1 MTFSFLRFSAPPNPF
16 FARPTDLTSKH
27 EFTNK
32 EQGTMETLP
41 REDSMSIWQEH
52 AQSGF
57 LAARRNAPLGISEIT
72 KTLRAGVPS
81 PLKSITANQR

>member
-1 MTFSFLRFSAPPNPF
+1 
-16 FARPTDLTSKH
+16 
-27 EFTNK
+27 
-32 EQGTMETLP
+32 
-41 REDSMSIWQEH
+41 MSIWQEH

-81 PLKSITANQR
+81 PLKSITANQRWGVCWKRSEDHESNCEHFSQPRFRDFR